1 MLMSGG
7 DGQTETGRQT
17 DRQTG
22 MKTLTERQPS
32 AWTGDI
38 IDTTAR
44 HRQTD
49 TRKRQIAAQIERDW
63 QREEKKKKRSEE
75 AEREGGG
82 SSKQGER
89 EEAGDGKSTEKD
101 ACSHKMN

>member
-1 MLMSGG
+1 
-7 DGQTETGRQT
+7 
-17 DRQTG
+17 
-22 MKTLTERQPS
+22 MKTLTERQLN

-44 HRQTD
+44 HGQTG
-49 TRKRQIAAQIERDW
+49 TRERQIPAQIERDW
-63 QREEKKKKRSEE
+63 QRERERKERSEGVE
-75 AEREGGG
+75 SEGGG
-82 SSKQGER
+82 GSKQSER